1 MKLIPN
7 RKPKN
12 VEQALPASVAA
23 LDGATDREIE
33 QIVKRNNHATDT
45 HWDLIASQYGFRG

>member
-7 RKPKN
+7 RKQKSL
-12 VEQALPASVAA
+12 ERTLPAAVAA

-33 QIVKRNNHATDT
+33 QIVKRNHQTTDT
-45 HWDLIASQYGFRG
+45 HWNLIASQYGFRG

>member
-7 RKPKN
+7 RKQKN
-12 VEQALPASVAA
+12 LEKALPAAVAA
-23 LDGATDREIE
+23 LDGASDREME
-33 QIVKRNNHATDT
+33 QIVKRNHQATDA

>member
-7 RKPKN
+7 RKQKSL
-12 VEQALPASVAA
+12 ERTLPAAVAA

-33 QIVKRNNHATDT
+33 QIVKRNHQAIDT

>member
-7 RKPKN
+7 RKQKN
-12 VEQALPASVAA
+12 LERKLPTAVAA

-33 QIVKRNNHATDT
+33 QIVKRNNQVTDA